1 VIGDSLSAGVGD
13 ASPGYASLG
22 WSDRVADV
30 LRRVRP
36 DLSYLNTAE
45 IGSTTARAVD
55 SQMERVLAFAPDR
68 LHLPCGANDI
78 IRREPA
84 FDEIERTLRRMYEV
98 AARTGAQL
106 TTFTL
111 GKAYIIPTVPDW
123 LDRVR
128 KLNDVTRR
136 LAADHGAVVV
146 DMWDYPLNE
155 RDNLLSADR
164 IHFSASG
171 EAVTAS
177 EMITE
182 LACKLDRAPDPPTA
196 VPAKRPRR

>member
-1 VIGDSLSAGVGD
+1 
-13 ASPGYASLG
+13 
-22 WSDRVADV
+22 
-30 LRRVRP
+30 
-36 DLSYLNTAE
+36 
-45 IGSTTARAVD
+45 
-55 SQMERVLAFAPDR
+55 
-68 LHLPCGANDI
+68 
-78 IRREPA
+78 
-84 FDEIERTLRRMYEV
+84 MYEV

-111 GKAYIIPTVPDW
+111 GKAYVIPTIPDW
-123 LDRVR
+123 HDRVR

-146 DMWDYPLNE
+146 DMWDHPLNE

-171 EAVTAS
+171 QAVTPS